1 MLSDNELIRV
11 QDVSRN
17 MKRPVTLY
25 VNLTGNQDAFENNL
39 ANIARQLQGV
49 SLDQIRIEEGD
60 VSPFPGKPSLT
71 LCNGEFSN
79 ITYLVFPEGQEFGP
93 FLDAIAWL
101 GMASDAP
108 DFKVQAVHT

>member
-49 SLDQIRIEEGD
+49 SLDQIRIEEGERQL
-60 VSPFPGKPSLT
+60 FPG
-71 LCNGEFSN
+71 
-79 ITYLVFPEGQEFGP
+79 
-93 FLDAIAWL
+93 
-101 GMASDAP
+101 
-108 DFKVQAVHT
+108 